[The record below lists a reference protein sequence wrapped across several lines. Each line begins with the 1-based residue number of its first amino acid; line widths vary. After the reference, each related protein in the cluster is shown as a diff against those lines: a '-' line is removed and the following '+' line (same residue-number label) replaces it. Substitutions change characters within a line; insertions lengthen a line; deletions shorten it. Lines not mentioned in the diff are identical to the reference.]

1 MQSKSDLQTILKDR
15 YGINK
20 NVTQALSRDEC
31 EQLLI
36 LLNDKPAARNLVAA
50 FIQKN
55 HELSNNNRALGKRRE
70 NATKKLE
77 QLTREYQ
84 RLEASIAKQEEKN
97 ETLAQRKVLLAKEE
111 AELQQKIEEL
121 TQRNQRL
128 ESRVQTL
135 TTHNDELVDANE
147 RLQKDNK
154 ALKNILD
161 QIRLRLARDIDELL
175 RYEDSE
181 LRKAMIRLLKWTL
194 G

>member
-1 MQSKSDLQTILKDR
+1 MPSKSDLQALLKDR

-20 NVTQALSRDEC
+20 NVSQALSPEDC
-31 EQLLI
+31 EQLLS
-36 LLNDKPAARNLVAA
+36 LLRDRPAARGLVAA

-55 HELSNNNRALGKRRE
+55 NELSNNNRALGQRRSQAEKR
-70 NATKKLE
+70 LE
-77 QLTREYQ
+77 RLTQDCQ
-84 RLEASIAKQEEKN
+84 RLEAAVAKQEERNQNLAHYK
-97 ETLAQRKVLLAKEE
+97 EELAQEE
-111 AELQQKIEEL
+111 SELQRKIEAL
-121 TQRNQRL
+121 NQQNQAL
-128 ESRVQTL
+128 ASKVQTL
-135 TTHNDELVDANE
+135 TTRNDELIDANE

-181 LRKAMIRLLKWTL
+181 LRKAMIRVLRWTL

>member
-1 MQSKSDLQTILKDR
+1 MQSKPDLQTILKDR

-20 NVTQALSRDEC
+20 NVTQSLSRDEC

-36 LLNDKPAARNLVAA
+36 LLGDKPAARNLVAA
-50 FIQKN
+50 FVQKN
-55 HELSNNNRALGKRRE
+55 HELSTNNRTLGKRRE
-70 NATKKLE
+70 NAAKKLE

-84 RLEASIAKQEEKN
+84 QLEESIAKQEEKN
-97 ETLAQRKVLLAKEE
+97 KNLGQRKDDLAKEE
-111 AELQQKIEEL
+111 VELQQEIEAL
-121 TQRNQRL
+121 KWQNQNL
-128 ESRVQTL
+128 ESKVQTL
-135 TTHNDELVDANE
+135 TTRNDELVDANE

-154 ALKNILD
+154 ALKNIVD